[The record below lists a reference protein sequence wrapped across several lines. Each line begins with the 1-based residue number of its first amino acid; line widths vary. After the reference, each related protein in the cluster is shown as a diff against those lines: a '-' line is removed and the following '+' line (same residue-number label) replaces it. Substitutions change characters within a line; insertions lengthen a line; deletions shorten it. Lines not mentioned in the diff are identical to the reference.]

1 MLGLLKL
8 QQIISKPAFILT
20 IPSTPHPSPPN
31 SFVPHP
37 LAKTLGSPQ
46 LAKYAR
52 AGSCGFR
59 LRRPRSIAIQEH
71 HLRVKLAGTHQ
82 RSAHT
87 VEVQAADRLHGLVCK
102 HVSITPA
109 AEYPITHFNVKRKPF
124 WVWRD
129 PVVPA
134 GMIQICIGMDFTRD
148 N

>member
-1 MLGLLKL
+1 MAEKPNARTAEVAPGHLETC
-8 QQIISKPAFILT
+8 IHSDNTFDSPSKPTQFV
-20 IPSTPHPSPPN
+20 
-31 SFVPHP
+31 VPHP
-37 LAKTLGSPQ
+37 LAKTLGSLQ

-71 HLRVKLAGTHQ
+71 HLRVQLAGTHQ

-109 AEYPITHFNVKRKPF
+109 AEYPITHFNIIL
-124 WVWRD
+124 D
-129 PVVPA
+129 LE
-134 GMIQICIGMDFTRD
+134 GSG
-148 N
+148 